1 MFHAA
6 SLHVILVVLAVT
18 MLVNIPF
25 SNNFS
30 ANAYVSSLGPVDVFF
45 STPPY
50 HGTLTR
56 YHNHPAAWCHRLAD
70 NMSYEE
76 GSLCEPL
83 AVALAGLDRAGVKL
97 GDPIVIW

>member
-1 MFHAA
+1 MFHAV
-6 SLHVILVVLAVT
+6 SLHVILVVPVVT
-18 MLVNIPF
+18 MLVSIPF
-25 SNNFS
+25 PNNFS
-30 ANAYVSSLGPVDVFF
+30 ADAYVSCLGPVDVFF

>member
-1 MFHAA
+1 
-6 SLHVILVVLAVT
+6 

-25 SNNFS
+25 PDNFS
-30 ANAYVSSLGPVDVFF
+30 ADADAYVSCLGPVDVFF